1 MIAPYIGS
9 LLSRSGPS
17 SLPLRIPFPFP
28 PLPIPN
34 SPTPLPFPSPSRSAS
49 NPRGLAS
56 LGLAG
61 YRRLQRQRRFPARRP
76 SRYRAL
82 GVVGVAA
89 PRAHARYARS
99 QRSLRSL
106 PTRYRAASGIVGG
119 RPNPRNLRPPFASRT
134 DFMRHAPTGARF
146 ARARAPTS
154 HKVLFCCI
162 PPPQGRNVRSSGRR
176 LRGFGRHASRRPPGS
191 APGAQKHAKTS
202 EKQPFPSKILG
213 KNLFLA
219 RFWLHRA
226 RTTLTRGAPRAVSF
240 CTAWRGPGG
249 RRRCFP
255 SRGAA
260 HEKRAPSNV
269 KGRAGTRRSTG
280 TPNPRAR

>member
-1 MIAPYIGS
+1 M
-9 LLSRSGPS
+9 
-17 SLPLRIPFPFP
+17 PL
-28 PLPIPN
+28 
-34 SPTPLPFPSPSRSAS
+34 T
-49 NPRGLAS
+49 GLAS
-56 LGLAG
+56 LGPERP
-61 YRRLQRQRRFPARRP
+61 RRIKSCSAAFRP
-76 SRYRAL
+76 L
-82 GVVGVAA
+82 
-89 PRAHARYARS
+89 ARYARS
-99 QRSLRSL
+99 
-106 PTRYRAASGIVGG
+106 PE
-119 RPNPRNLRPPFASRT
+119 
-134 DFMRHAPTGARF
+134 
-146 ARARAPTS
+146 
-154 HKVLFCCI
+154 
-162 PPPQGRNVRSSGRR
+162 GRNVRSSGRR
-176 LRGFGRHASRRPPGS
+176 LRGFGRHASRRPPRT

-202 EKQPFPSKILG
+202 QKQPFPSKILG